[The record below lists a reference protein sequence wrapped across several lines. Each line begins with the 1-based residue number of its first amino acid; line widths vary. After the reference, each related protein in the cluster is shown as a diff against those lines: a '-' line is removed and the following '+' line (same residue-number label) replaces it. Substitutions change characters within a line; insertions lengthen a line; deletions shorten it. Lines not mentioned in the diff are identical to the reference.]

1 MRILFVIDT
10 YDTNNN
16 GTSIS
21 AQRFAAELRR
31 RGHEVRILCADPQGM
46 DSDGKPL
53 PVEDTQKYIV
63 KEFYTPF
70 FNPLIKKHGFTFGTI
85 FKESRQVIHEAVQW
99 ADIIHSFMPF
109 GLEMYASKYAEK
121 LGKPNTG
128 AFHIQPENMWS
139 SVGLGKVQWIQERG
153 YRGFRNWHYYKFRH
167 IHVPSQFMGQMLE
180 ERGYTAKIHVIS
192 NGIQDAFM
200 QAGKKKADCGRPPK
214 LPEYHDKIVIMM
226 IGRLS
231 QEKRQDVIINAVP
244 YSKYADKIQL
254 IFAGKGPE
262 YENYVELGQS
272 LKNAPQYVYVE
283 QKELIDLLLQCYLY
297 VHASDMESEAI
308 SCIEA
313 FATGLVPVIANSEVS
328 ATPQFALDG
337 RSLFKPGSPK
347 DLARA
352 IDYWLDHPK
361 ERQEM
366 EELYRVSAKQY
377 SLANSVA
384 RFEEMLLEEIADN
397 EKKSGKIRNK
407 LIATFLLLPIWL
419 NAQSPEGVQYNA
431 DKSVTFFYNNSF

>member
-1 MRILFVIDT
+1 MKILFVIDT

-21 AQRFAAELRR
+21 AQRFAGELRR
-31 RGHEVRILCADPQGM
+31 RGHEVRILCADPQET
-46 DSDGKPL
+46 DSEGNPL
-53 PVEDTQKYIV
+53 PVEQTQKYIV
-63 KEFYTPF
+63 KEFYTPI

-85 FKESRQVIHEAVQW
+85 FKESRQIIQEAIHW
-99 ADIIHSFMPF
+99 ADIVHSYMPF
-109 GLEMYASKYAEK
+109 GLEMYASKYTEN

-128 AFHIQPENMWS
+128 AFHIQPENLWS

-153 YRGFRNWHYYKFRH
+153 YRDFRNWHYYKFRH
-167 IHVPSQFMGQMLE
+167 IHVPSQFMGHMLE
-180 ERGYTAKIHVIS
+180 ERGYNSKIHVIS

-200 QAGKKKADCGRPPK
+200 EAGKRKADHGRPPK
-214 LPEYHDKIVIMM
+214 RPEYQGKIIIMM

-254 IFAGKGPE
+254 IFAGRGPE
-262 YENYVELGQS
+262 YDKYVELGKP
-272 LKNAPQYVYVE
+272 LKNTPQYVYVG
-283 QKELIDLLLQCYLY
+283 QKELIDLLLQCDLY

-313 FATGLVPVIANSEVS
+313 IATGLVPVIANSEVS

-337 RSLFKPGSPK
+337 RSLFKPRSPK

-352 IDYWLDHPK
+352 IDYWLDHPN

-366 EELYRVSAKQY
+366 EELYRISAKQY
-377 SLANSVA
+377 GLANSVSQ
-384 RFEEMLLEEIADN
+384 FERMLMEEIAEHGN
-397 EKKSGKIRNK
+397 PTEKI
-407 LIATFLLLPIWL
+407 
-419 NAQSPEGVQYNA
+419 Q
-431 DKSVTFFYNNSF
+431 